1 MPKWLKKSDESA
13 TKATTRESY
22 LESTFQPISGR
33 GGAVKKPEN
42 YTGYLQRFTSW
53 VYAAAQ
59 TNARGVAAQ
68 TLRLYAIRPENATK
82 SLYKTRQLEFA
93 ERLYLAGKLEHR
105 PSKHVTSNAAA
116 GGVNVEEVVEHPIL
130 DVLNNPSPDMD
141 GYSLTVLRLLNL
153 QLTGNSYLHPIISE
167 TLGVPVELYSMPS
180 NLVEIVA
187 DTTFDNLVAGYIY
200 GMPNSTNEF
209 EPNEVLHQRQPNP
222 LDMYYGKGWVS
233 AAIEAIDLLE
243 SMGNY
248 ESNLLAN
255 EARPDWAVMVKD
267 NMTDSQFQRLENSIK
282 KKLRGN
288 DKRGAP
294 FIFEGG
300 MDAKTLSFSPRDLA
314 FSEGE
319 NRKVEVIAAISGVPV
334 SKLKANDP
342 NLASAREG
350 NLGWL
355 RDTIL
360 PYLVLDEQFLNRQ
373 LVPMFGQYSEGLF
386 LAYDNPVPQD
396 EAALASV
403 AASDIAAGIRTRNEV
418 RAERG
423 LPPIEG
429 GDEIMIPAGTMPIEI
444 AIEQAKN
451 PPMAMPFG
459 AFGLNAPAET
469 EQTESPIVEDGQ
481 PEEVDPAEALNGA
494 QVTAALEIVELVATG
509 QLPRETAIGQLMMF
523 FNISEEAAE
532 RIMGEVGAGFVPSPI
547 DQERALDFDSK
558 TLESILRDMKE
569 LEPMPCDCC
578 KTTTTAPISH
588 KALCNP
594 EFGAKADPIDRGNL
608 EYEELLRKNR
618 EAMAKLE
625 LELRK
630 IFDQQLSVLVESGL
644 DLEKAIRE
652 GSVGLQETLGDFVE
666 DVVQQSG
673 KEAFAEL
680 GLDAVSFS
688 MQSEQLQQ
696 FVRTYTIRLQRGL
709 QNTTYD
715 QLSKI
720 IGRGAVEGLST
731 EEVSQRILDL
741 TGGEVTAARASM
753 IARTEIATLHE
764 ESRLQAWEQSGLVRG
779 KQWVLAAGACGFCT
793 ALSLKY
799 PDPIELTQNFYS
811 LNDTAKS
818 TSGETMN
825 INYRNISTA
834 PLHPNCRCGTI
845 EVMVDEPNE

>member
-33 GGAVKKPEN
+33 GGAVNKPEN

-130 DVLNNPSPDMD
+130 DVLNSPSPDMD

-396 EAALASV
+396 EAALAAV

-459 AFGLNAPAET
+459 AFGASAVDEPT
-469 EQTESPIVEDGQ
+469 VED
-481 PEEVDPAEALNGA
+481 EPA
-494 QVTAALEIVELVATG
+494 T
-509 QLPRETAIGQLMMF
+509 
-523 FNISEEAAE
+523 
-532 RIMGEVGAGFVPSPI
+532 PI
-547 DQERALDFDSK
+547 EQERAIDFDNK
-558 TLESILRDMKE
+558 TLESILHDIKE

-845 EVMVDEPNE
+845 EIMVDEPNE

>member
-13 TKATTRESY
+13 VKATTRESY

-130 DVLNNPSPDMD
+130 DVLNSPSPDMD

-248 ESNLLAN
+248 ETNLLAN

-396 EAALASV
+396 EAALAAV

-451 PPMAMPFG
+451 PPMPMPFG
-459 AFGLNAPAET
+459 AFAASADNT
-469 EQTESPIVEDGQ
+469 PIVEDK
-481 PEEVDPAEALNGA
+481 PAA
-494 QVTAALEIVELVATG
+494 
-509 QLPRETAIGQLMMF
+509 
-523 FNISEEAAE
+523 
-532 RIMGEVGAGFVPSPI
+532 PI

-558 TLESILRDMKE
+558 TLESILADIKE
-569 LEPMPCDCC
+569 MDTPPCDCC
-578 KTTTTAPISH
+578 KTTEISH

-594 EFGAKADPIDRGNL
+594 EFGVKADPTNGGSPAKYRGMMV
-608 EYEELLRKNR
+608 EVSEELS
-618 EAMAKLE
+618 
-625 LELRK
+625 K
-630 IFDQQLSVLVESGL
+630 IFNQQLTVLVESGL
-644 DLEKAIRE
+644 DLEKAIAD
-652 GSVGLQETLGDFVE
+652 GDAGLKDVLRKFVYG
-666 DVVQQSG
+666 VVEQSG
-673 KEAFAEL
+673 KDAFAEL
-680 GLDAVSFS
+680 GLDPVNFR
-688 MQSEQLQQ
+688 MQSEQLQK
-696 FVRTYTIRLQRGL
+696 FVEMYTIKLSGVI
-709 QNTTYD
+709 QNTTKT
-715 QLSKI
+715 QLSRI

-731 EEVSQRILDL
+731 DEVARQIRTDIADFK
-741 TGGEVTAARASM
+741 VTAARADM
-753 IARTEIATLHE
+753 IARTEVATLHE
-764 ESRLQAWEQSGLVRG
+764 ESRLQAWENSDGLVVG
-779 KQWVLAAGACGFCT
+779 KQWILAASACDFCA
-793 ALSLKY
+793 ALAAKHPKAIPLS
-799 PDPIELTQNFYS
+799 ENFYS
-811 LNDTAKS
+811 IGDTVKS
-818 TSGETMN
+818 RSGETML
-825 INYRNISTA
+825 INYRDIKTA

-845 EVMVDEPNE
+845 EMIRDEPNE